1 MKFDIQLEFAD
12 HFLIENHSEI
22 HFYKNDV
29 KQKFLATSHIL
40 GEAKFLGI
48 PQEIAS
54 PIFTIFGVVYIQTNS
69 GIWNNSG
76 SAHSALPIKYAR
88 KLHQRRII

>member
-1 MKFDIQLEFAD
+1 MNFDIQLEFTD

-29 KQKFLATSHIL
+29 KLKFLATSHIL

-48 PQEIAS
+48 PQE
-54 PIFTIFGVVYIQTNS
+54 TVTGQ
-69 GIWNNSG
+69 
-76 SAHSALPIKYAR
+76 
-88 KLHQRRII
+88 